1 MGKRIGMVGTRF
13 TPLHSSVW
21 REQVAQI
28 IASLP
33 DDAVLVVNSA
43 PGVDQEAANLAK
55 ARGLTVE
62 TLFPE
67 DDYTDSH
74 QYFVHRNAAL
84 VESADE
90 IYAVWDGNSPGTRH
104 AITLAKHRGVPVH
117 VSNVFQKDWQRFS

>member
-21 REQVAQI
+21 REEVAAV

-33 DDAVLVVNSA
+33 DDTALVVNSA

-67 DDYTDSH
+67 VDYTDSH
-74 QYFVHRNAAL
+74 RYFVHRNAAL

-117 VSNVFQKDWQRFS
+117 VSNVFHEDWQRFS